1 MFVNQNKIM
10 KKIVMALSMILIFS
24 GMKSVVLAESRT
36 EDVKIKSVE
45 TNSYDD
51 DLMKFK
57 NLGNNGIAEATN
69 LEEGQIIHSPFG
81 NIYNLDYFEIEL
93 RRSGHIEILSSQQL
107 GSIEDYNVVL
117 MSSDVEIIKESEI
130 ITKENKQF
138 RAIDMHNL
146 EPGTYYIVVVPKKNR
161 ETEWTYNL
169 SYSFNPEDLA
179 IDKLEFGDSKYI
191 LRVGEKIDLKE
202 ILDIDLEIY
211 DAIDIRWSGMGR
223 DDLGSLDSDGIFQC
237 ESVGIIEM
245 TASYGDLRTKT
256 DFIVGRQSD
265 DIPQRRAILIGN
277 TDYPGDK
284 QDLKGPKYDV
294 ERMEKIFS
302 ESEFGD
308 AGEFTYIQK
317 YNDITKFQLEDA
329 IKYLSDIVGPEDITY
344 IYYSGH
350 GMSHENTSYLSLIEG
365 YVSVGEL
372 KSYLDE
378 LAGVKVVILD
388 CCNSGGFIN
397 KASNSDDYSSIED
410 ELESMDRNI
419 IETFSATPK
428 AGGFLNEG
436 SYKVITA
443 SSASEL
449 SVEFTGVPPYGLFTK
464 VLADSSGYY
473 GNYPSDLNG
482 DGGLT
487 LRETYEYI
495 YNRILL
501 RNPTQHA
508 QIYPEN
514 TDFEWMSY
522 SPIRDISVKG
532 IHFEN
537 ETKTITVG
545 DTGDTIVE
553 IDPLNATNDSVYY
566 YSEDSDIL
574 SITGDGKF
582 RALKSGETK
591 IHAISI
597 DGLHEAEQSVVVN
610 DLFNPD
616 EGIVFYKDLMINDNK
631 KVWTIDFSSNVSEES
646 IVNGIYVSETREGIK
661 LNGIELEVRENSV
674 LVNPPISGW
683 YYDKYY
689 YLHVKDSVKSESGSS
704 LRESEILRFRIQ
716 R

>member
-1 MFVNQNKIM
+1 
-10 KKIVMALSMILIFS
+10 
-24 GMKSVVLAESRT
+24 
-36 EDVKIKSVE
+36 
-45 TNSYDD
+45 
-51 DLMKFK
+51 
-57 NLGNNGIAEATN
+57 
-69 LEEGQIIHSPFG
+69 
-81 NIYNLDYFEIEL
+81 
-93 RRSGHIEILSSQQL
+93 
-107 GSIEDYNVVL
+107 
-117 MSSDVEIIKESEI
+117 
-130 ITKENKQF
+130 
-138 RAIDMHNL
+138 
-146 EPGTYYIVVVPKKNR
+146 
-161 ETEWTYNL
+161 
-169 SYSFNPEDLA
+169 
-179 IDKLEFGDSKYI
+179 
-191 LRVGEKIDLKE
+191 
-202 ILDIDLEIY
+202 
-211 DAIDIRWSGMGR
+211 
-223 DDLGSLDSDGIFQC
+223 
-237 ESVGIIEM
+237 
-245 TASYGDLRTKT
+245 
-256 DFIVGRQSD
+256 
-265 DIPQRRAILIGN
+265 
-277 TDYPGDK
+277 
-284 QDLKGPKYDV
+284 
-294 ERMEKIFS
+294 
-302 ESEFGD
+302 
-308 AGEFTYIQK
+308 
-317 YNDITKFQLEDA
+317 
-329 IKYLSDIVGPEDITY
+329 
-344 IYYSGH
+344 
-350 GMSHENTSYLSLIEG
+350 
-365 YVSVGEL
+365 
-372 KSYLDE
+372 
-378 LAGVKVVILD
+378 
-388 CCNSGGFIN
+388 
-397 KASNSDDYSSIED
+397 
-410 ELESMDRNI
+410 MDRNI

-566 YSEDSDIL
+566 YSEDPDIL

-683 YYDKYY
+683 DYDKYY